1 MAWLAVRS
9 IVASRRDWGVS
20 MKIVFLA
27 PFGIRPKGTLQ
38 ARMLPLAQALRRRG
52 HELEIIAPPYTNPED
67 AGLVEQLGEVRL
79 RNVTLG
85 PTAGVLAAPFIAWR
99 MLQAALDLQPDLI
112 HLFKPKGFGGLSA
125 TALVGMRAV
134 GLKTPLLVIDS
145 DDREGRGGMNDLHPY
160 SAVEKWLFAVQEK
173 TLTRW
178 ADGVTVA
185 SRALETLAWSMG
197 TKQNRT
203 LYLPNGPLLRPDGDR
218 QRGRKQFDIPADAPV
233 LLLYTRFFEFSQQR
247 LHSMVEQLCLR
258 IPSLKLLVVG
268 LGLQGEEK
276 QLEQAGVRGGFY
288 KNLVSAGWVEPEL
301 LPDCLAA
308 ADAALYPFDDTLIN
322 RTKCPAKLA
331 ELAAAGVPIVAER
344 VGQIGEYLQH
354 GVTALL
360 VEPGDLQGMVESL
373 VQLLTDPELAH
384 RLGGAASR
392 RLRDDFNWDRAA
404 ERLEQFYYGLP
415 RP

>member
-1 MAWLAVRS
+1 V
-9 IVASRRDWGVS
+9 
-20 MKIVFLA
+20 
-27 PFGIRPKGTLQ
+27 
-38 ARMLPLAQALRRRG
+38 
-52 HELEIIAPPYTNPED
+52 PEK
-67 AGLVEQLGEVRL
+67 L
-79 RNVTLG
+79 
-85 PTAGVLAAPFIAWR
+85 
-99 MLQAALDLQPDLI
+99 
-112 HLFKPKGFGGLSA
+112 
-125 TALVGMRAV
+125 
-134 GLKTPLLVIDS
+134 
-145 DDREGRGGMNDLHPY
+145 
-160 SAVEKWLFAVQEK
+160 LFAFQEER
-173 TLTRW
+173 LTRW

-197 TKQNRT
+197 AEQNRT
-203 LYLPNGPLLRPDGDR
+203 LYLPNGPVLRPDGDR
-218 QRGRKQFDIPADAPV
+218 QRGRQRFDISAEAPV

-268 LGLQGEEK
+268 LGPQGEEK
-276 QLEQAGVRGGFY
+276 QLEQAAIRGGFY
-288 KNLVSAGWVEPEL
+288 KNMVSAGWVEPEL

-308 ADAALYPFDDTLIN
+308 ADAALYLFDDTLIN

-331 ELAAAGVPIVAER
+331 ELAAASVPIVAER

-373 VQLLTDPELAH
+373 VQLLTEPELAR
-384 RLGGAASR
+384 RLGLAASR

-404 ERLEQFYYGLP
+404 EQLEQFYYRLR

>member
-1 MAWLAVRS
+1 MVWRAVLP
-9 IVASRRDWGVS
+9 IAASRKDWGVS

-38 ARMLPLAQALRRRG
+38 ARMLPLAQALQRRG

-67 AGLVEQLGEVRL
+67 AGLVELLGEVRL
-79 RNVTLG
+79 RNVQLG
-85 PTAGVLAAPFIAWR
+85 PTAGLLAAPFIALR
-99 MLQAALDLQPDLI
+99 MLRAALEQKPDLI
-112 HLFKPKGFGGLSA
+112 HLFKPKGYGGLA
-125 TALVGMRAV
+125 AMALAGMRAA
-134 GLKTPLLVIDS
+134 GLKTPKLLIDS
-145 DDREGRGGMNDLHPY
+145 DDREGRGGMNELHPY
-160 SAVEKWLFAVQEK
+160 SVPEKWLFAFQEER
-173 TLTRW
+173 LTRW
-178 ADGVTVA
+178 VDGVTVA
-185 SRALETLAWSMG
+185 SRTLESLAWSMG
-197 TKQNRT
+197 AEQNKT

-218 QRGRKQFDIPADAPV
+218 QRGRKRFDIFADAPV

-247 LHSMVEQLCLR
+247 LHSIVEQLCLR

-268 LGLQGEEK
+268 LGPQGEEK
-276 QLEQAGVRGGFY
+276 QLEQAAIRGGFY

-308 ADAALYPFDDTLIN
+308 ADAAFYPFDDTLIN

-331 ELAAAGVPIVAER
+331 ELAAASVPIVAER

-360 VEPGDLQGMVESL
+360 VEPGELQGMVESL
-373 VQLLTDPELAH
+373 VQLLTDPELAR
-384 RLGGAASR
+384 RLGIAASR

-404 ERLEQFYYGLP
+404 ERLEQFYYGLR